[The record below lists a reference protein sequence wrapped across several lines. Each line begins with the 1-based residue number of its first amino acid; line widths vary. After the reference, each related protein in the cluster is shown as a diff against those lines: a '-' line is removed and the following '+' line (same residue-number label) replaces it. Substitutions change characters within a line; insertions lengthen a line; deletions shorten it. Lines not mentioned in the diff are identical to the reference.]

1 MYTVKQL
8 AALAGVSVRT
18 LHYYDE
24 IGLLKPTHT
33 GSNRYRY
40 YDEAAVLRL
49 QQVMLYREL
58 GMELDQIRRV
68 LDDPAFDLHHAL
80 EQHRA
85 QLQAQLGRLHD
96 LIQTIDYTLEQ
107 VNKEQSMNAKRL
119 FRGFSAKQQAEYERE
134 IRLSYDLEVVRE
146 SQQNWGSYSAEE
158 RQRILDEGNALWA
171 EIAAA
176 IEREVPP
183 ASAEAQALI
192 ERWHQHLR
200 YFYEPTL
207 DILRGLPELY
217 TTHPDFIT
225 NFAALHEQLG
235 EYMKDAVIAYVDA
248 LETRELERMLAEDAA
263 RLKRLNQSE

>member
-8 AALAGVSVRT
+8 ANLAGVSVRT
-18 LHYYDE
+18 LHHYEE
-24 IGLLKPTHT
+24 IGLLKPTHI

-49 QQVMLYREL
+49 QQVLLYREL
-58 GMELDQIRRV
+58 GMELEQIRRL
-68 LDDPAFDLHHAL
+68 LDDPAFDLRHAL
-80 EQHRA
+80 EQHCA
-85 QLQAQLGRLHD
+85 KLEAQLGRLHE
-96 LIQTIDYTLEQ
+96 LIQTVAYTLEQ
-107 VNKEQSMNAKRL
+107 VKKKQPVNPQRL
-119 FRGFSAKQQAEYERE
+119 FRGFSAEQQAEYERE
-134 IRLSYDLEVVRE
+134 IRLSYDPEIVRE

-158 RQRILDEGNALWA
+158 RQRILDEGSTLYA

-183 ASAEAQALI
+183 ASAEAQALMA
-192 ERWHQHLR
+192 RWHQHIR
-200 YFYEPTL
+200 HFYEPSL

-217 TTHPDFIT
+217 TTHPDFIA

-235 EYMKDAVIAYVDA
+235 EYMKEAVVVYVDA
-248 LETRELERMLAEDAA
+248 LETRAIERMLAEDAA

>member
-8 AALAGVSVRT
+8 AELAGVSVRT

-24 IGLLKPTHT
+24 IGLLKPSQT

-49 QQVMLYREL
+49 QQVLLYREL

-68 LDDPAFDLHHAL
+68 LDDPTFDLRQAL

-85 QLQAQLGRLHD
+85 QLEAHLSHLHD
-96 LIQTIDYTLEQ
+96 LLQTVDYTLETL
-107 VNKEQSMNAKRL
+107 NKEQPMNTNRL

-134 IRLSYDLEVVRE
+134 IRLSYDPEVVRE

-158 RQRILDEGNALWA
+158 RQRILDEGSALYA

-176 IEREVPP
+176 IERAVPP

-192 ERWHQHLR
+192 ERWHQHIR
-200 YFYEPTL
+200 HFYEPSL

-235 EYMKDAVIAYVDA
+235 EYMKEAVIVYVDA
-248 LETRELERMLAEDAA
+248 LETREIERLLAEDAA
-263 RLKRLNQSE
+263 REKRLNQRD